1 VVKATRGGV
10 PLDVVASVLG
20 HQSSRT
26 TSKFYDGTEVPPLI
40 AIPLKLYHTQD
51 PVAMQPRSGSASQ
64 G

>member
-1 VVKATRGGV
+1 
-10 PLDVVASVLG
+10 LDVVASVLG